1 MAIFFRLHIFR
12 KVGKENV
19 FHDILEWKHAF
30 PDHRN
35 KKLTVEKLKFFNFNA
50 FGQKVRIFSSL
61 CFKQNKPEKY
71 VSQYSKR
78 ENAFLECKNKT
89 TKQSKNWDFFK
100 GFSPWSWSKFGNVD
114 IF

>member
-71 VSQYSKR
+71 VSQYSKNR
-78 ENAFLECKNKT
+78 KRL
-89 TKQSKNWDFFK
+89 S
-100 GFSPWSWSKFGNVD
+100 GM
-114 IF
+114 